1 MPRPAE
7 PGTGRDRLVY
17 RNASRAR
24 KSLALIFGF
33 CVLFP
38 VSFWVLHAPG
48 YAEAAVIAVCALAA
62 ARLAIVV
69 PQAGIEVDRRGVTVR
84 TDLGG
89 VQQVAWQD
97 VTRFDAVRSSSQTGA
112 VRCYVQVSRANGR
125 PLQVYGT
132 SVRAR
137 PGEVEHPAVVVQM
150 VAALE
155 DFRLRQQTAAT

>member
-1 MPRPAE
+1 MPSPAE
-7 PGTGRDRLVY
+7 PGTSRGRLVY

-38 VSFWVLHAPG
+38 VSFWILRAPG

-62 ARLAIVV
+62 VRLAIVV
-69 PQAGIEVDRRGVTVR
+69 PRAGIEVDSRGVTVR

-89 VQQVAWQD
+89 VHFVAWHD
-97 VTRFDAVRSSSQTGA
+97 VTRFEAVRSSSQTG
-112 VRCYVQVSRANGR
+112 VVSCYVRVSRANGR
-125 PLQVYGT
+125 PLQVDGT
-132 SVRAR
+132 AVRI
-137 PGEVEHPAVVVQM
+137 PSGEMEHSAVIVEM

-155 DFRLRQQTAAT
+155 DFRLRQQRLAS

>member
-1 MPRPAE
+1 MPRPAG
-7 PGTGRDRLVY
+7 PGTGPERLVY

-24 KSLALIFGF
+24 NSLALIFGF

-38 VSFWVLHAPG
+38 VSFWVLRAPG

-69 PQAGIEVDRRGVTVR
+69 PRAGIEADSRGVTVR
-84 TDLGG
+84 TDVGG
-89 VQQVAWQD
+89 VRQVAWQD

-125 PLQVYGT
+125 PLQVYGA
-132 SVRAR
+132 SVRVR
-137 PGEVEHPAVVVQM
+137 SGEVQHPAVIVKM

-155 DFRLRQQTAAT
+155 DFRLRQQRLD